1 MEYCRRITKGDIA
14 RFDEIR
20 HEYLFGDDGL
30 IMAMYEKY
38 PEVYGGYF
46 IDDTMVGVCYG
57 WPRSEQVD
65 NDDSFTLDG
74 IALIEPYNKC
84 GRGSR
89 LLKFFVDAANSI
101 GYDCVSVGSAGG
113 YVERY
118 YLKNGFRPIEFKV
131 MVEDGPTCVLPIGS
145 MGEYDALTERRRAE
159 ITESVGGNHSFVVFE
174 KRRHDNDRSVEP

>member
-1 MEYCRRITKGDIA
+1 MEYCRRITKDDIA
-14 RFDEIR
+14 RFDAIR
-20 HEYLFGDDGL
+20 HEYLFGDDGF

-38 PEVYGGYF
+38 PEAYGGYF
-46 IDDTMVGVCYG
+46 IDGMMAGVCYG

-89 LLKFFVDAANSI
+89 LLEFFVDAANSL
-101 GYDCVSVGSAGG
+101 GYPRVSVGSAGG

-118 YLKNGFRPIEFKV
+118 YLKNGFLPIEFKV
-131 MVEDGPTCVLPIGS
+131 LIPDEPAYVLSIGS
-145 MGEYDALTERRRAE
+145 IEEYAALTETKRDE
-159 ITESVGGNHSFVVFE
+159 IIASAGGNHSFIVFE
-174 KRRHDNDRSVEP
+174 KRRSPEKP